1 MEIDLIKYI
10 IQTDIN
16 NFDDDY
22 ILPSLKTLLKRIEI
36 IKQGYNKDITIYL
49 VSKNSG
55 TVTQLKKGN
64 YKYIQIKF
72 YGNEYKEIG
81 EHKYENN
88 ILNFADKNK
97 LCFFEIGAFLDLFN
111 ILKSLE
117 QKQCYSFFI
126 YNKINGI
133 IDRSKLLY
141 FGKKYNNIDES
152 VIEKDEYI
160 TDLIIKERE
169 LKRLK
174 KILQEYYDS
183 NKSGI
188 LPSYR
193 LQKCNDDN
201 KKV

>member
-117 QKQCYSFFI
+117 QK
-126 YNKINGI
+126 
-133 IDRSKLLY
+133 
-141 FGKKYNNIDES
+141 
-152 VIEKDEYI
+152 
-160 TDLIIKERE
+160 
-169 LKRLK
+169 
-174 KILQEYYDS
+174 
-183 NKSGI
+183 
-188 LPSYR
+188 
-193 LQKCNDDN
+193 
-201 KKV
+201 